1 MRILLAL
8 LLWLTPAVAQEKAP
22 EAASTAVRLQG
33 ALNMPVT
40 YSMAQLAGLPSA
52 GLPSAGLPSAG
63 LPSVSVTLS
72 IEGHG
77 DVSGVWKGVPLLA
90 LIQKAGLSGQ
100 GSGLGH
106 VIIARGTDNYTVA
119 IAMGEIDSRFEGK
132 SVIVAYQKDG
142 QPISSLRLIVPGD
155 SHAGRDVRD
164 LAELTVR

>member
-22 EAASTAVRLQG
+22 AAASTAVRLQG
-33 ALNMPVT
+33 AVNMPVS
-40 YSMAQLAGLPSA
+40 YSMAQLAGLPST
-52 GLPSAGLPSAG
+52 
-63 LPSVSVTLS
+63 SVTLS

-77 DVSGVWKGVPLLA
+77 DASGVWKGVPLLA

-100 GSGLGH
+100 GSGLEH
-106 VIIARGTDNYTVA
+106 VIIARGTDNYSVA
-119 IAMGEIDSRFEGK
+119 IAMGEIDPRFEGK

-142 QPISSLRLIVPGD
+142 QPVSSLRLIVPGD

-164 LAELTVR
+164 LAELTVH

>member
-22 EAASTAVRLQG
+22 AAASTAVRLQG
-33 ALNMPVT
+33 AVNMPAT
-40 YSMAQLAGLPSA
+40 YSMAQL
-52 GLPSAGLPSAG
+52 AG

-100 GSGLGH
+100 GSGLEH
-106 VIIARGTDNYTVA
+106 VIIARGTDNYSVA
-119 IAMGEIDSRFEGK
+119 IAMGENLYCALREVRDRGLPKGRSTGQQPAPDRAG
-132 SVIVAYQKDG
+132 G
-142 QPISSLRLIVPGD
+142 QPR
-155 SHAGRDVRD
+155 R
-164 LAELTVR
+164 T